1 MIAGTDSSS
10 VLAGGL
16 QSLGRKMGTIRK
28 CKSLN
33 GCTKKHNGKVN
44 KTLKGRFT
52 YISTLQECSAFYMR
66 TEMFQCCFNHNKRA
80 IETVLFLLFYLSKS
94 LLT

>member
-44 KTLKGRFT
+44 KTLKEDLPT
-52 YISTLQECSAFYMR
+52 YQLYKSAV
-66 TEMFQCCFNHNKRA
+66 QFNLYENRNVS
-80 IETVLFLLFYLSKS
+80 ILF
-94 LLT
+94 